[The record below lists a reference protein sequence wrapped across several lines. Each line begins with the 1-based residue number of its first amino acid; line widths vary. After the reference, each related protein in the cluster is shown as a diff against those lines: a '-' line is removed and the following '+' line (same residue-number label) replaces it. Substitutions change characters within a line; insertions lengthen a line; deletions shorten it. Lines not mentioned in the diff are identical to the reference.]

1 MLKSSAAAFLVDKG
15 NYRHFM
21 AKEIHEQPEV
31 VGHTLAHYL
40 DMAAE
45 RVRLPT
51 DVAVRL
57 SHARSDFDFRV
68 RHGLLR
74 RTGRQILVRA
84 LCRACRSR
92 STSLPSS
99 ATASRR

>member
-1 MLKSSAAAFLVDKG
+1 VDKG

-45 RVRLPT
+45 RVLLPT
-51 DVAVRL
+51 EIP
-57 SHARSDFDFRV
+57 FDFRKLQRV
-68 RHGLLR
+68 SISACDS
-74 RTGRQILVRA
+74 GRCTVSGDR
-84 LCRACRSR
+84 
-92 STSLPSS
+92 
-99 ATASRR
+99 